1 MKTNTVAFKTLRLL
15 LIALILVP
23 FGLTDMAQAQRRA
36 RGNSSA
42 ILPAGTT
49 VAVRTTEDIEAD
61 ESDGRVFRG
70 VVDQDIVD
78 RNGTVLIPRSSDVEL
93 IVRNVSDTELAVD
106 LDALTVNGQRY
117 AVESDSSS
125 VTAERKEGI
134 GANKRTGKYV
144 GGGALL
150 GAIIGGIAGGGKGAA
165 IGAGAGAAAGA
176 GAQVLTRGREVKI
189 PAETLLTFRLQEPMR
204 TGIADSG
211 YTRDGRHY
219 HTVNGATTASSA
231 YQAGLDD
238 GRADRSRNVPFDANN
253 NRWRTAQ
260 DRRDYEAGYQLG
272 YNEGYTSNNS
282 PRNSRNSRATV
293 DIGND
298 NRVRWEA
305 PGPSRVYVQVDSNR
319 RQLFAEG
326 QSGSQY
332 ARWITPGHVYVFVV
346 EDMNGNELAR
356 DRLDLR

>member
-1 MKTNTVAFKTLRLL
+1 MKTKTLTFKTLRLL
-15 LIALILVP
+15 LIALVLVP
-23 FGLTDMAQAQRRA
+23 FGLTDIAQAQRRA
-36 RGNSSA
+36 QGNSSA
-42 ILPAGTT
+42 ILPAGTS

-93 IVRNVSDTELAVD
+93 IVRNISDTELAVD
-106 LDALTVNGQRY
+106 LDAITINGRRY
-117 AVESDSSS
+117 GIESDSSS
-125 VTAERKEGI
+125 VTAEKKEGI

-204 TGIADSG
+204 TGITDNG

-219 HTVNGATTASSA
+219 HNVNGATAQSSA
-231 YQAGLDD
+231 YQAGVND
-238 GRADRSRNVPFDANN
+238 GRSDRSRNLPFDADND
-253 NRWRTAQ
+253 RWRTAQ
-260 DRRDYEAGYQLG
+260 ERRDYEAGYQRG
-272 YNEGYTSNNS
+272 YDEGYTNNTAA
-282 PRNSRNSRATV
+282 PRYSRTTV

-298 NRVRWEA
+298 NRVRWDA
-305 PGPSRVYVQVDSNR
+305 PGPARVFVQVDSNR

-326 QSGSQY
+326 KSGSQY
-332 ARWITPGHVYVFVV
+332 ASWITPGHVYVFVV
-346 EDMNGNELAR
+346 EDMNGKELAR